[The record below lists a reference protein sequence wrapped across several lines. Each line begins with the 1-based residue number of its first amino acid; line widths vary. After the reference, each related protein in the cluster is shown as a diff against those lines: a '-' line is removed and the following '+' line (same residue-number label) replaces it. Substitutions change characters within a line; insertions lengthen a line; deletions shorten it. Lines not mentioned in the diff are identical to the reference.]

1 MSANKQKER
10 KTAVP
15 PGYRGE
21 LIERLGCAVE
31 TSSLSKELLRE
42 LAQEFGSAAT
52 QKAAAGA
59 LADLEFHENAIRKQL
74 KGLRKHMG
82 ILFSETTAA

>member
-1 MSANKQKER
+1 MSANKQKKR

-31 TSSLSKELLRE
+31 TSSLSNKLLRE
-42 LAQEFGSAAT
+42 LAQKFGLEAT
-52 QKAAAGA
+52 QKAAAGEI
-59 LADLEFHENAIRKQL
+59 ADLEFHENAIRKQL

-82 ILFSETTAA
+82 ILFSKTTAA